1 MTRLS
6 LTGRL
11 VALGVVGIVVL
22 FLVCSGGVFV
32 AQVPFYLAVGWAS
45 FLARVLPELRPDP
58 DTVATAVV
66 CLAAVTFGCH
76 WFGRWL
82 WGNLRPDRPAWSWRW
97 TGRVVAVIV
106 LLFVAGT
113 AAVGIVHQT
122 LWLTTAKE
130 PLVEGGIRQVAA
142 QYSSANHMKQMGN
155 AVHDHFDAV
164 NVLPVSTFAA
174 DGRPMHSWQT
184 ALLPYIEEDGLYKQI
199 DVSKSWNHRANRSA
213 VGTTVKVFLHPA
225 VEADRIAAGFAASH
239 YAANVLTFGGD
250 KARKLSD
257 YTAGTSNTIIIG
269 EAVQNSRAWADPL
282 NWRDPRLG
290 LGHPYGFGGPTS
302 QKGTQFCFADGSVRT
317 VDLSELTDLLK

>member
-11 VALGVVGIVVL
+11 VALGVVGLVVL

-45 FLARVLPELRPDP
+45 FLARVLPELRTDP

-97 TGRVVAVIV
+97 TGRFVAVIV

-122 LWLTTAKE
+122 LWLAAAKE
-130 PLVEGGIRQVAA
+130 PLISTRWEARPRLV
-142 QYSSANHMKQMGN
+142 SANKMKQMGL
-155 AVHDHFDAV
+155 AVHNHFDSV

-174 DGRPMHSWQT
+174 DSRPMHSWQT
-184 ALLPYIEEDGLYKQI
+184 ALLPYIEEDGLYKRI
-199 DVSKSWNHRANRSA
+199 DVSKPWNNQANRSA
-213 VGTTVKVFLHPA
+213 VNTTVKVFLHPA
-225 VEADRIAAGFAASH
+225 VEADRTAAGFAASH

-257 YTAGTSNTIIIG
+257 YKAGTSNTIIIG

-290 LGHPYGFGGPTS
+290 LGHPYGFGGPAR

-317 VDLSELTDLLK
+317 VDLSELTDPLK